1 MKSMHDRLREVRR
14 QLMEKSSLK
23 AFLLSSAN
31 GERKAEMLFEGPR
44 LLSDEISLALDR
56 LKQTSRVKILKTYSH
71 YKYTYLIMR
80 ITCLDWNK
88 KKRAPLWGANIL
100 KKESNQGDLSVKAQA
115 LSLSSAHHPAERE
128 GALKTSFQKKY

>member
-80 ITCLDWNK
+80 ITCLELNK
-88 KKRAPLWGANIL
+88 KKEHLCGVPTFKIKIMCFL
-100 KKESNQGDLSVKAQA
+100 
-115 LSLSSAHHPAERE
+115 
-128 GALKTSFQKKY
+128 